1 MKVLKL
7 LKIRV
12 LLELLQIWFRN
23 EVSGRRLVELVR
35 VSSLLVSLRVRVVQS
50 INLNTW
56 VLRVF
61 IYKWRLSFFVI
72 DLSQNFFQRVID
84 LRNWVGVHL
93 WSFAPPRGCFHLTW
107 WLQISLHLWF
117 HRTRFIMTYL
127 PFMNWLLRV
136 SLEQWRIIFHVFS
149 VRVPFHW
156 ASLRCYPSRAFRRS
170 CQTFFIRGS
179 GQFLGL
185 FNKAHF
191 ISRDRFRC
199 HWSIISIGGDWHC
212 VPELFSLRESSWLLK
227 IIFQIGKGERLLLI
241 MH

>member
-1 MKVLKL
+1 M
-7 LKIRV
+7 
-12 LLELLQIWFRN
+12 
-23 EVSGRRLVELVR
+23 ELVR

-72 DLSQNFFQRVID
+72 DLSQNFLQRVID

-107 WLQISLHLWF
+107 WLQIRLHLWF
-117 HRTRFIMTYL
+117 HLTWFILTYL
-127 PFMNWLLRV
+127 SFMNWLLRV
-136 SLEQWRIIFHVFS
+136 SLEQWRIIFHIFS

-179 GQFLGL
+179 GQFLRFL
-185 FNKAHF
+185 NKAHF
-191 ISRDRFRC
+191 IARDWFRC
-199 HWSIISIGGDWHC
+199 HWSITSIGGDRHC

-227 IIFQIGKGERLLLI
+227 IIFQIGKGKRLLLI